1 MLDAKI
7 FEALPGNSAVLLP
20 NPPLFTIIAVSDD
33 FVRSTGVPRAE
44 LVGRGFFEKFPES
57 PIDPDF
63 TGEQNIRASLKY
75 VLQNKKPHSLPQQRY
90 DLPNADGSFTEKYW
104 RPLNLPILDETGKV
118 LYLVHTAEDM
128 TILVKSQKT
137 EAAHH
142 RLEIAYQQI
151 AESQAALSLA
161 HERIKD
167 ILESTN
173 DAFYAV
179 DAGFHFTYVNKRAAQ
194 LWGVDRESLL
204 GQHYWTVFPKAVNSE
219 SYYKHYEVLEKHQP
233 VHYETISPII
243 NIWIDTSI
251 YPGKDGGLSVFFRDI
266 SERKKAEM
274 VLKESEERFRIM
286 ADAVPQSIWI
296 TDATGNTEFLNKHW
310 LDYCG
315 EPYTATTAADI
326 GIRHLHPEDAPKVMK
341 VFGRAMQTGEPW
353 EIEQRNRSKEGEY
366 RWFLNRA
373 SPYRDPVSG
382 AIVKWIGVGVDIHD
396 RKLAEEA
403 LRRSEEALEKKVRER
418 TRELG
423 TSNQELQR
431 SNKNLEDF
439 AYAASHDLKEP
450 IRKIHFFANRLK
462 ESLEERMSAAEKT
475 YFERMEVAARRMNT
489 LIDDLLMYSEVSHK
503 AVAIETVNLNELAE
517 QVLNELD
524 LEIEQQGASINVG
537 ALCAVPGARRQLQQV
552 LHNLITNSLK
562 YRKPGVPPVI
572 TITSKTVLG
581 SKTGQNLPAV
591 YNDMD
596 FCLLSVTDN
605 GIGFAQEDAA
615 RIFNVFT
622 RLHGNAEYKGTG
634 VGLSIVRKVVD
645 NHGGYIWA
653 EGWPDEGARFNLL
666 LPLASVPV
674 AL

>member
-1 MLDAKI
+1 MLDPRI
-7 FEALPGNSAVLLP
+7 FEAHPGNSAVLLP
-20 NPPLFTIIAVSDD
+20 NAPDFTIVAVSND
-33 FVRSTGVPRAE
+33 FVRTTGVPRAE
-44 LVGRGFFEKFPES
+44 LVGRGFFERFPGS
-57 PIDPDF
+57 PIDPEF
-63 TGEQNIRASLKY
+63 TGEQNMRASLEY
-75 VLQNKKPHSLPQQRY
+75 VLQHKQPHSLPQQRY
-90 DLPNADGSFTEKYW
+90 DIPNADGSFTEKYW
-104 RPLNLPILDETGKV
+104 QPLNVPVLDAAGNL
-118 LYLVHTAEDM
+118 LYLIHTADDV
-128 TILVKSQKT
+128 TSLVKMEKIEADHQQL
-137 EAAHH
+137 EAAF
-142 RLEIAYQQI
+142 EQAAQ
-151 AESQAALSLA
+151 SQAALTLA
-161 HERIKD
+161 HERIID

-179 DAGFHFTYVNKRAAQ
+179 DAGFHFTYVNQRAAQ
-194 LWGVDRESLL
+194 LWGVERTALL
-204 GQHYWTVFPKAVNSE
+204 GKHYWTMFPKAIGSH
-219 SYYKHYEVLEKHQP
+219 SYHQHYEALEQGRA
-233 VHYETISPII
+233 VHYETISPLLG
-243 NIWIDTSI
+243 IWVDTSI
-251 YPGKDGGLSVFFRDI
+251 YPSKDGGLSVFFRDI

-296 TDATGNTEFLNKHW
+296 TDAGGNTEFLNKHW

-326 GIRHLHPEDAPKVMK
+326 GIKHLHPDDAPKVMAA
-341 VFGRAMQTGEPW
+341 FGRAMQTGEPW
-353 EIEQRNRSKEGEY
+353 EIEQRNRSKHGEY

-373 SPYRDPVSG
+373 TPYRDPVTG
-382 AIVKWIGVGVDIHD
+382 AIVKWVGVGIDIHD

-403 LRRSEEALEKKVRER
+403 LRRSEEALEKKVWER
-418 TRELG
+418 TQELG

-462 ESLEERMSAAEKT
+462 ESLEERMNPSEKV

-503 AVAIETVNLNELAE
+503 SAATEAVHLNELAD

-524 LEIEQQGASINVG
+524 LEIEQQGAILNVG
-537 ALCAVPGARRQLQQV
+537 PLCTVPGSRRQLQQV
-552 LHNLITNSLK
+552 LYNLVTNSLK
-562 YRKPGVPPVI
+562 YRKAGTAPVLNI
-572 TITSKTVLG
+572 SCTRVRG
-581 SKTGQNLPAV
+581 SETGRPMPAADGEREFFLV
-591 YNDMD
+591 K
-596 FCLLSVTDN
+596 VEDN
-605 GIGFAQEDAA
+605 GIGFAQEDAE

-653 EGWPDEGARFNLL
+653 ESRSGEGARFNLL
-666 LPLASVPV
+666 LPV
-674 AL
+674 AALPSD